1 MKLLHC
7 AVLLVNLL
15 AGGCLGDTAEQVPGQ
30 HFHYIVSDMQLHKQQ
45 QSGSPIVA
53 IQGLDLDGDNN
64 GDNQLGAVFNL
75 LRSNGFEIQPTL
87 TAAIQ
92 NGDILLGLDVQ
103 TPNMQ
108 NADSVNV
115 QVRTG
120 FAASPTPC
128 SGDAPIMCG
137 QHLHGDATI
146 VVDAPT
152 PSLYST
158 GALSKSVLLTRGG
171 ILPVRLALE
180 KNNYIELNLHEA
192 AVSITFE
199 DTNPTGTLAGVVL
212 AADIERVLVPQIGL
226 QFRRIVDE
234 DCGTKVPG
242 RHRRL
247 QYCQCRAQSRGFY
260 LLALFDQN
268 EDCLVSDQEIMAN
281 SLTRSLLSPDIEGP
295 DGDGFSFAIAIKLAP
310 ATFALVAP

>member
-1 MKLLHC
+1 MKLLLC

-15 AGGCLGDTAEQVPGQ
+15 AVGCLGDTAEQVPGD

-45 QSGSPIVA
+45 QSDNRIVA
-53 IQGLDLDGDNN
+53 IQGLDLDGDNQ
-64 GDNQLGAVFNL
+64 GDNRLGAAFTI

-103 TPNMQ
+103 TASMK
-108 NADSVNV
+108 NAERVSV

-120 FAASPTPC
+120 FAAIPTPC
-128 SGDAPIMCG
+128 RGNAPIVCG
-137 QHLHGDATI
+137 QHLQGDATI

-158 GALSKSVLLTRGG
+158 GALSKSILITRGG
-171 ILPVRLALE
+171 ILPVRLALD
-180 KNNYIELNLHEA
+180 KINYIGLNLHEA
-192 AVSITFE
+192 AVSINFE
-199 DTNPTGTLAGVVL
+199 APNPTGTLAGVVL
-212 AADIERVLVPQIGL
+212 AADIERVLVPQTGL
-226 QFRRIVDE
+226 QFRRIIDE

-268 EDCLVSDQEIMAN
+268 QDCIISDQEITAN
-281 SLTRSLLSPDIEGP
+281 NLTRSLLAPDIKSPDGN
-295 DGDGFSFAIAIKLAP
+295 GLSFAIAIKLAP
-310 ATFALVAP
+310 ATLALAAP